1 MDMIVLI
8 DVIVFDRKVE
18 GDEVM
23 VKVVLPLFIVYVNA
37 TWVHCKGQVWNT
49 IITAGITSN

>member
-49 IITAGITSN
+49 IIAAGITSN